1 MMNPKLK
8 KSYQMNL
15 LITGFGLPTDAV
27 PEETPLKIT
36 VNLNYVLKIICIP
49 IVKTNQLIMFMEII
63 IIIIVS
69 CDNHMT

>member
-1 MMNPKLK
+1 MNPKLK